1 MSPVSRGFRGR
12 GRIPAGEEDRVPPGQ
27 YVTKD
32 FPVLSAGPTPHTP
45 LPEWTFSIT
54 QGSDTLK
61 SWTWQEMQA
70 LPAETV
76 TTGHPLRHPLVQG
89 RRPVA
94 GRAGGHAAGPGGS
107 RRPLRA
113 GVLRRRLHHQPA
125 DRGRH
130 RRQGVGGLR
139 LRRRAARTRARR
151 PGPAARAAPVLLE
164 ERQVDA
170 RPGTARLRRAR
181 VWETYGS
188 TGAPHEESMSMGTP
202 DQEPDVD
209 GHAGPGVDVDGH
221 AGRLTARRFAYQT
234 DMARR
239 GIHGLGSKPEISE
252 PRRPSWHRY

>member
-12 GRIPAGEEDRVPPGQ
+12 GRIPAEEEDRVPPGQ

-76 TTGHPLRHPLVQG
+76 TTDIHCVTRWSKVGAQWRGVPVDTLLDQVAADAPYVLAFCDGGYTTNLPPRTSPAA
-89 RRPVA
+89 RRGWPSVTTA
-94 GRAGGHAAGPGGS
+94 RRSNPSTAARPGCSCRTCTSGRAPSGCAAWNCAITTRPGLGDLRLHGRTARGVHVHGDAGPG
-107 RRPLRA
+107 
-113 GVLRRRLHHQPA
+113 
-125 DRGRH
+125 
-130 RRQGVGGLR
+130 
-139 LRRRAARTRARR
+139 AR
-151 PGPAARAAPVLLE
+151 
-164 ERQVDA
+164 
-170 RPGTARLRRAR
+170 
-181 VWETYGS
+181 
-188 TGAPHEESMSMGTP
+188 
-202 DQEPDVD
+202 VD

-234 DMARR
+234 DMAQR